1 MRIALGYWQII
12 AINEAAT
19 AHFPLKIKLSQ
30 ADYGGAV
37 SGAEVDWTGRCVVTT
52 WHEAATVDGCSYKVY

>member
-1 MRIALGYWQII
+1 MGGERRTTSVRIALGYWQII

-30 ADYGGAV
+30 ADYGGAM
-37 SGAEVDWTGRCVVTT
+37 SGGGGLDRSLCCHYMA
-52 WHEAATVDGCSYKVY
+52 